1 MSGRLVVV
9 GTPIGNLGDCSPRA
23 AEALRTADRIA
34 CEDTRRTGKL
44 TTLLGIEHGPLV
56 VLNDHTE
63 AARADELVAAMSG
76 GQVVALVSDAGM
88 PGIADPGER
97 LVAAAVAAGVP
108 VEVVPGPTAPIAA
121 LVASG
126 LPTARFVVDGFLP
139 RKGSA
144 RTRRL
149 AEVAGEVRTVVLLEA
164 PHRLGG
170 TLEDLAAAC
179 GADRRVAVARELTK
193 LHEEVWRGTLAD
205 AAAWAEAAAPR
216 GELVIV
222 IAGAPPSG
230 EPDDDAVRA
239 ALAEAMAT
247 GLRTKDA
254 ASEVAERLGIS
265 RRRAYELATST

>member
-1 MSGRLVVV
+1 MPLPR
-9 GTPIGNLGDCSPRA
+9 SPH
-23 AEALRTADRIA
+23 AEGKCGYKALQ
-34 CEDTRRTGKL
+34 C
-44 TTLLGIEHGPLV
+44 
-56 VLNDHTE
+56 
-63 AARADELVAAMSG
+63 M
-76 GQVVALVSDAGM
+76 
-88 PGIADPGER
+88 
-97 LVAAAVAAGVP
+97 AAGVP

-149 AEVAGEVRTVVLLEA
+149 AEVAGEARTVVLLEA

-179 GADRRVAVARELTK
+179 GGDRRVAVARELTK
-193 LHEEVWRGTLAD
+193 LHEEIWRGTLAD